1 MSVNI
6 NQFKLFTEYC
16 ANKVQIGGTLSPSQF
31 NELANRAQ
39 MVVFEKD
46 RAIFIET
53 QNISDY
59 LGLFLKEK
67 ITTVPLT
74 GTVVYPDD
82 FEHTASIRSY
92 YVRPEGA
99 STEISVQ
106 PVKNYDWGDISS
118 SQVQAPTKRFPK
130 YTEFAS
136 EYRFL
141 PFDIGTVM
149 IDYFKTPTP
158 PVWGYVS
165 TSGRPVYDPATSTD
179 FEWDS
184 FAFNNVAA
192 VFLQMIGV
200 NLKDG
205 DIASFAQMFTMETNS
220 KL

>member
-6 NQFKLFTEYC
+6 NEFKEFC
-16 ANKVQIGGTLSPSQF
+16 SFVANKTQIGGTLSPSQF
-31 NELANRAQ
+31 NEIANRAQ

-59 LGLFLKEK
+59 LSLFLKET
-67 ITTVPLT
+67 ITSVPPT
-74 GTVVYPDD
+74 GMVSYPSD

-92 YVRPEGA
+92 YVRAAGG
-99 STEISVQ
+99 STEIAVQ

-118 SQVQAPTKRFPK
+118 SQVQTPTKRFPK

-149 IDYFKTPTP
+149 IDYFKTPIP
-158 PVWGYVS
+158 PVWGYTVP
-165 TSGRPVYDPATSTD
+165 SGRPVYDPATSTD

-205 DIASFAQMFTMETNS
+205 DIASFAQMFTQETNS